1 MQILRFRVWDR
12 ASERMLQL
20 PDATLVATCMP
31 GVETPAISALITPET
46 PYELAAGAVVMMW
59 TGRRDRNGRE
69 IYDGDIIRTVFDI
82 ALVYWSR
89 DSSAYMINLKDLD
102 MPELGALTDEMIE
115 VIGNVFEN
123 QELLNGREW
132 REYDE
137 GSSDYGLLPDGL

>member
-1 MQILRFRVWDR
+1 
-12 ASERMLQL
+12 MLQL
-20 PDATLVATCMP
+20 PEATLAATCLP
-31 GVETPAISALITPET
+31 GVEMPAITASIGPENPCELSADT
-46 PYELAAGAVVMMW
+46 VVMMW
-59 TGRRDRNGRE
+59 TGRFDRNGRE
-69 IYDGDIIRTVFDI
+69 IYDGDIIRTVFGI

-89 DSSAYMINLKDLD
+89 DSSAYMTNLRDLD